1 MGFLGNLFKSKR
13 KRQLEREMAVQQVLA
28 LHRRRI
34 KELEGH
40 ERRYADMAV
49 RARREGDKANFQKLL
64 RLTAQTMNERRRLGS
79 ALLSFEALVQ
89 TQKRIEGYAQFAD
102 GMQKATRSI
111 QEVFEGLDLTGVA
124 TKVQEAAMQ
133 AQSLDVAMTSVLDQ
147 VSVSLFETPEAAG
160 LSEEIVSV
168 EDVEKMLSEEAEGKE
183 ATADEEIKRLLGRVE
198 DKLKEGS

>member
-13 KRQLEREMAVQQVLA
+13 RRQLEREMAVQQVLT

-89 TQKRIEGYAQFAD
+89 TQKRIVGYAQFAD
-102 GMQKATRSI
+102 GMEKATKSI
-111 QEVFEGLDLTGVA
+111 QEVFTGLDLTKVA
-124 TKVQEAAMQ
+124 AKVQEAAMQ
-133 AQSLDVAMTSVLDQ
+133 AQSLDATMTNVLDQ
-147 VSVSLFETPEAAG
+147 ISVSLFETPEAAG
-160 LSEEIVSV
+160 GAEDVKV
-168 EDVEKMLSEEAEGKE
+168 EDIEKMLSEEAEGKE
-183 ATADEEIKRLLGRVE
+183 ASADEEIRSLLGRVE
-198 DKLKEGS
+198 EKLKESG